1 VYLRSRTP
9 RLRSAPVQ
17 DLIIASRYGAAY
29 RAARRLALTAGQ
41 SLTAG
46 PTSEFVAVY
55 ADGGKFT
62 AAVRV
67 NVRARMHPVS
77 VTTTNGRG
85 LNPAARRVGVVG

>member
-1 VYLRSRTP
+1 
-9 RLRSAPVQ
+9 
-17 DLIIASRYGAAY
+17 
-29 RAARRLALTAGQ
+29 
-41 SLTAG
+41 LTAG